1 MNRYTTDLFSS
12 YNLLEVL
19 QRSKLD
25 PPKKYSYLPATFMK
39 RVQEPENF
47 IPSKMAKHFN
57 EIMFFNT
64 LHRSCFNS
72 CVNKEDTKT
81 CYKNCQSKHLTSI
94 ELFKTAIEEDRK
106 WNKITSFI
114 NVREYQKRPQE
125 LLKNTLS
132 DTDYS
137 KKSKYLIDQFVT
149 ETKLNANNLND
160 VFSSA
165 VKQIHPLKTNI
176 FSLYFQGMFPHYTRK
191 AIERSGVANRYEEY
205 KQLLEQYESQVK
217 SELEKRESEFSWGSV
232 NGEDYE
238 GSD

>member
-1 MNRYTTDLFSS
+1 MNRYTTDFFSS

-25 PPKKYSYLPATFMK
+25 PPKKYSYLPATFMI

-72 CVNKEDTKT
+72 CVNKEDVQT

-106 WNKITSFI
+106 WNKVTSFI

-137 KKSKYLIDQFVT
+137 KKSKHLLDQFVT
-149 ETKLNANNLND
+149 ETKRNVNNLND

-191 AIERSGVANRYEEY
+191 AIEGSGVANRYEEY
-205 KQLLEQYESQVK
+205 KQLLEKYESQVK
-217 SELEKRESEFSWGSV
+217 SELEKRESEFTWGSV

-238 GSD
+238 ESD